1 MVVGEVKAL
10 LDSMRDQVGLL
21 KDKRT
26 VDRFIELADPDIEVT
41 GIAVGWMSYR
51 WALEE
56 ARRLGCNCFITHE
69 PTYYDHL
76 DSDPVYT
83 SLRPAEEKRTF
94 LRRNKMSV
102 LRCHDLWDLLPGIGI
117 PDSWVEFLSLGQPIG
132 GEGYFRVIDVGDIT
146 LADLAS
152 RIVDRVSVFGQ
163 NTAQVIGDPGMR
175 VHRLV
180 VGTGAIT
187 PFHKFATGFG
197 ADVALCTDDGFLYWR
212 DGALAVDTGFPVVVV
227 HHHVAEES
235 GMMNLAKYLQERV
248 AVPVHHIA
256 QKCPFWSVHPDTTGD
271 R

>member
-117 PDSWVEFLSLGQPIG
+117 ADSWVEFLSLGQPIG
-132 GEGYFRVIDVGDIT
+132 GEGYFRVIDVGGTT

-187 PFHKFATGFG
+187 PFHRFITGFE

-212 DGALAVDTGFPVVVV
+212 DGALAVDSGFPVVVV
-227 HHHVAEES
+227 HHQAAEEF
-235 GMMNLAKYLQERV
+235 GIMNLAKYLQERV
-248 AVPVHHIA
+248 TVPVHHIA